1 MEPKGSTPKRVN
13 ALMYANG
20 TRFEAKCG
28 KGPLH
33 LRAHGTPAW
42 LAGAVAVL
50 LLIGAG
56 AAYRGMASRLR
67 TILNTPIELP
77 VSLDAV
83 PMDIN
88 GWTGQ
93 ELATPAVTQDY
104 METNFADDFISRRYT
119 NLAKGLWADVYVVY
133 CSSQPAG
140 ILGHQPRVC
149 FPAHGW
155 IHDQTVASQIIS
167 AGQHPIRCLIH
178 QFHNASTY
186 QQVVVLSFY
195 VLNGQITLT
204 ERDFAGFFGRRP
216 NLSGDPARYV
226 AQVQVSSVLENC
238 VRLAASDLADT
249 LLAFLP
255 DQDGRVRAVDMV
267 EGLAGE
273 KRTVQDAR

>member
-1 MEPKGSTPKRVN
+1 MTKPKGSTPKRVN
-13 ALMYANG
+13 ALIYANG

-28 KGPLH
+28 KGPAY
-33 LRAHGTPAW
+33 LRARGAPVW
-42 LAGAVAVL
+42 LAGGVAVL

-56 AAYRGMASRLR
+56 VAYRSIGSGLQ

-77 VSLDAV
+77 VSLNAV
-83 PMDIN
+83 PMNIN

-93 ELATPAVTQDY
+93 ELGIPAVTKDY

-119 NLAKGLWADVYVVY
+119 NAPKELWADIYVVY
-133 CSSQPAG
+133 CSSRPAG

-155 IHDQTVASQIIS
+155 IHDQTVPSEIVS
-167 AGQHPIRCLIH
+167 AGGRPIQCLIH
-178 QFHNASTY
+178 RFHNASTY

-226 AQVQVSSVLENC
+226 AQVQVSSILENSTR
-238 VRLAASDLADT
+238 VAAGDLVDT

-255 DQDGRVRAVDMV
+255 DQEGRIRAVDFV

-273 KRTVQDAR
+273 TNSPGR